1 MRFMIIG
8 KGGVNAAVIFEFFA
22 ARRCRR
28 EAHDRSQLS
37 IAAPRISA
45 KKTAALDEPLGGKLR
60 LFFLPRYS
68 PNRNPD
74 ELAAIRL
81 LCTLS
86 RELASRF
93 RGNDVALV

>member
-1 MRFMIIG
+1 MASTPLSSLNFLQRVVAGAKRTIVLIVDRG
-8 KGGVNAAVIFEFFA
+8 P
-22 ARRCRR
+22 
-28 EAHDRSQLS
+28 AH
-37 IAAPRISA
+37 SA
-45 KKTAALDEPLGGKLR
+45 KKTAAFDEPLGGKLR

-93 RGNDVALV
+93 RGNDVALA